1 VHEETVRSLL
11 ADAGARCT
19 LPREFDRPTEVVRAA
34 LTQRCAFARRRV
46 AARVAIAAA
55 VLAVGLGVFTVPTV
69 QDAFASLLSGSLR
82 ISVDSGTSGGST
94 AHAAL
99 AIRPPS
105 ESLLQEATVS
115 VDEVL
120 QTHPFFP
127 ALEDETWRLTA
138 ESASIED
145 WIVTRV
151 DVAVPDTDTM
161 VEVTFNSG
169 TVALEDLLAFAERFV
184 SR

>member
-1 VHEETVRSLL
+1 MHEETVRSLL

-82 ISVDSGTSGGST
+82 ISVDSGT
-94 AHAAL
+94 L
-99 AIRPPS
+99 ADRLPTLRWPSVRLLRVCCRRPP
-105 ESLLQEATVS
+105 
-115 VDEVL
+115 
-120 QTHPFFP
+120 
-127 ALEDETWRLTA
+127 
-138 ESASIED
+138 
-145 WIVTRV
+145 
-151 DVAVPDTDTM
+151 
-161 VEVTFNSG
+161 
-169 TVALEDLLAFAERFV
+169 
-184 SR
+184 